1 MREDVISYQTQV
13 NGFPVTAV
21 YSRQTVEEVL
31 VPLLQKFTALWEE
44 RGRRIV
50 IFLAAPPAAGKS
62 TLALFLQHLSEM
74 LPGVRP
80 LQAVGLDG
88 FHYPNR
94 YLQTH
99 TLLRDGAEV
108 SLADVKG
115 CAETFDVRA
124 LGGKLFALSRGDVRF
139 PFYDRRIHDVVED
152 AVLVSRDI
160 LLLEGNWLLLD
171 EPCWIA
177 LRPYA
182 DLAIFLSCREGPLRE
197 RLIERKVRG
206 GMARRKAE
214 AFFERCG
221 KRAPGAHLP
230 AAGRYH
236 PFPCRGL
243 FPHRRRG
250 GCADIEAAG
259 TALFLQTGYACNF
272 SADGVSPA
280 CVNLPLPDTGQGAS
294 RSGKKKKAETFLS
307 LPYAALG
314 EAGRTHPSFP
324 AGAC

>member
-13 NGFPVTAV
+13 NGFPATAV

-99 TLLRDGAEV
+99 TLLREGAEV

-214 AFFERCG
+214 AFFE
-221 KRAPGAHLP
+221 KSD
-230 AAGRYH
+230 AANVRRVLT
-236 PFPCRGL
+236 CRQ
-243 FPHRRRG
+243 P
-250 GCADIEAAG
+250 ADI
-259 TALFLQTGYACNF
+259 T
-272 SADGVSPA
+272 
-280 CVNLPLPDTGQGAS
+280 
-294 RSGKKKKAETFLS
+294 LS
-307 LPYAALG
+307 LAADFSLTAGG
-314 EAGRTHPSFP
+314 EDAQT
-324 AGAC
+324 